1 MDNNDMTCGFRLKR
15 GGISNARSEDA
26 PKDGNL
32 HSDRVPHGD
41 SSAARKGSNE
51 SAGLNSTTSCI
62 YGTFLP
68 LTGSV
73 SDDARSQKHL
83 LIGTILYILIC

>member
-15 GGISNARSEDA
+15 RGISNATSETCRKTEISMPTA
-26 PKDGNL
+26 R
-32 HSDRVPHGD
+32 RVADP
-41 SSAARKGSNE
+41 SAARKGSNE
-51 SAGLNSTTSCI
+51 SAGLNSTTFCI
-62 YGTFLP
+62 HCTFLP

-83 LIGTILYILIC
+83 LIGTILFRIF

>member
-15 GGISNARSEDA
+15 RGISNATSEDA

-32 HSDRVPHGD
+32 HADRVPRAD
-41 SSAARKGSNE
+41 PSAARKGSNE
-51 SAGLNSTTSCI
+51 SAGLNSTTFCI
-62 YGTFLP
+62 HCTFLP

-73 SDDARSQKHL
+73 SDDARSQKYL
-83 LIGTILYILIC
+83 LIGTILFRIF